1 MRVIFV
7 IALVLVALNACAGQ
21 RATSTADKQTILNLD
36 RELTEALFSGK
47 CDVFER
53 ILADD
58 YSGTG
63 ADGTVR
69 NKTQTI
75 DSCKS
80 FAAFP
85 ESIRP
90 KPNVASRDSDIR
102 LYQNVAVETGKRTAE
117 QQLATFSDWVNKRP
131 PIKLVDEVRYISVWV
146 KTNDRWQLVSAQA
159 TKLTPPDRQ

>member
-1 MRVIFV
+1 MRSLIV
-7 IALVLVALNACAGQ
+7 IALVVVSLNACAGQ
-21 RATSTADKQTILNLD
+21 TPTGGKDKQTIFNLD
-36 RELTEALFSGK
+36 HELTEALLSGK

-69 NKTQTI
+69 NKAQAI
-75 DSCKS
+75 DACKS
-80 FAAFP
+80 FAAYP

-90 KPNVASRDSDIR
+90 QPKVANDADVR
-102 LYQNVAVETGKRTAE
+102 LYQNVAVVTGKRAAE

-131 PIKLVDEVRYISVWV
+131 PLKVVDEVRYTMVWI

-159 TKLTPPDRQ
+159 TKLAPTDRQ